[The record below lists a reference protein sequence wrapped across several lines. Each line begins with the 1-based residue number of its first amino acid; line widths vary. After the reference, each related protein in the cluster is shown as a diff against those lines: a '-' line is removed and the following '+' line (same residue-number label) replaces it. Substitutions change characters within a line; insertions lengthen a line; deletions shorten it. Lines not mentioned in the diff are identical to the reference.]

1 MNIDINGLNSSQTSA
16 GKAKPGQN
24 TKADNPSS
32 GSSKGASTP
41 SKETVSISA
50 EARALSQLDET
61 SKGSA
66 FNEAKV
72 AEIRSAID
80 NGTYKPNPQSI
91 AQGILNSDDLF

>member
-16 GKAKPGQN
+16 GKTKHGQN
-24 TKADNPSS
+24 AKTESSSS
-32 GSSKGASTP
+32 GSAKSSGAP

-50 EARALSQLDET
+50 EARALSQLEES